1 MKKFRMPTA
10 YTILFLLLVLVA
22 AATWIIPAG
31 AYERA
36 GEEDAPVA
44 GTYHEVERQPQGPG
58 DVILASFQGFY
69 DAVDVAL
76 FILMVGGFLGC
87 GGPDKLMQ
95 ALALSGVKDLTII
108 CNDGGLPG
116 GRLLGVQEII
126 HNGQVKH
133 LIATHIGMNKEVG
146 QMMNAGTMKVTL
158 VPQGSLAEK
167 IRAGGYGLGGVLTP
181 TGVGTIIADGKETLT
196 IEGRQYLLELPLH
209 ADFALCRASIC
220 DKFGNFS
227 CAKATKNF
235 NHVMAMAADTVI
247 LGAEK
252 IVEIGEGDV
261 DTFTTAG
268 VYVNYIV
275 GGEQPWQI

>member
-1 MKKFRMPTA
+1 MAKITSI
-10 YTILFLLLVLVA
+10 TEA
-22 AATWIIPAG
+22 AALVKDG
-31 AYERA
+31 MS
-36 GEEDAPVA
+36 V
-44 GTYHEVERQPQGPG
+44 
-58 DVILASFQGFY
+58 
-69 DAVDVAL
+69 
-76 FILMVGGFLGC
+76 MVGGFLGC
-87 GGPDKLMQ
+87 GGPDKLMH

-116 GRLLGVQEII
+116 GRLLGVQEMI

-167 IRAGGYGLGGVLTP
+167 IRAAGAGLGGVLTP

-196 IEGRQYLLELPLH
+196 IEGRQYLLELPLR

-252 IVEIGEGDV
+252 VVEIGEVDV